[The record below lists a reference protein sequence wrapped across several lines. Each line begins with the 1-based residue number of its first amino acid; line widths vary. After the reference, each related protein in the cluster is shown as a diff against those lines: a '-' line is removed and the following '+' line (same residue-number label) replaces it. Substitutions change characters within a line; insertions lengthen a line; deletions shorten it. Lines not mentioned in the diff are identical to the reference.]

1 MTVESGSVTN
11 VTVTNSGSNYSFATI
26 DVGLI
31 PNIGSGGSGAVL
43 DVIIPPNGG
52 HGKDATREIGAY
64 RLMFASK
71 LETSTAFVDFPTDL
85 TFRRVGLV
93 LNPYDYNTTSISDQN
108 TRSAVKALIFPQS
121 GTGTPSGTFSL
132 PQLSLKPQQVRKDML
147 FLMTLQLK

>member
-1 MTVESGSVTN
+1 M
-11 VTVTNSGSNYSFATI
+11 TVTNSGSNYSFATI

-43 DVIIPPNGG
+43 DIIIPPNGG

-85 TFRRVGLV
+85 VHELVWFLVYMTTTLPLFQIRIQGL
-93 LNPYDYNTTSISDQN
+93 L
-108 TRSAVKALIFPQS
+108 
-121 GTGTPSGTFSL
+121 
-132 PQLSLKPQQVRKDML
+132 
-147 FLMTLQLK
+147 

>member
-1 MTVESGSVTN
+1 M
-11 VTVTNSGSNYSFATI
+11 
-26 DVGLI
+26 I

-43 DVIIPPNGG
+43 DIIIPPNGG

-121 GTGTPSGTFSL
+121 GTGTPSGTFSPGTTITQNTTGAKGYVVSYDSNTKVL
-132 PQLSLKPQQVRKDML
+132 RYYQDSTDGVSSGNLSLIHIPSPRD
-147 FLMTLQLK
+147 